1 MAVQIPS
8 PEQMREV
15 ASRCGLSLS
24 SADAESFRQL
34 FTGYV
39 EAYNAVDAM
48 PDEVPA
54 VRYPRTPG
62 YRPGPEENRHNA
74 WYRKTSVKGAPS
86 GKLKGKRVAVKD
98 NIMLAGVPMM
108 NGASTLEG
116 YVPDFDATVVSRIL
130 DEGGEIIGKT
140 HCEYFCLSGGSHTNA
155 TGPVHNP
162 HRMGYSAG
170 GSSSAAPVA
179 CPPPSRGSAG

>member
-34 FTGYV
+34 FTGHV

-54 VRYPRTPG
+54 VRYPRTPR
-62 YRPGPEENRHNA
+62 YRPARDENLHNA
-74 WYRKTSVKGAPS
+74 GYGKTPAKGAPS
-86 GKLKGKRVAVKD
+86 
-98 NIMLAGVPMM
+98 
-108 NGASTLEG
+108 
-116 YVPDFDATVVSRIL
+116 
-130 DEGGEIIGKT
+130 
-140 HCEYFCLSGGSHTNA
+140 A
-155 TGPVHNP
+155 TGAVHNP
-162 HRMGYSAG
+162 HRLGYSAG
-170 GSSSAAPVA
+170 GSSS
-179 CPPPSRGSAG
+179 GSAVVVALGEADMAMGGDQGGSIRLPASFSGICGMKPTWGLVPYTGIMPIEIFVDHTGPMTA

>member
-48 PDEVPA
+48 PVEVPA

-62 YRPGPEENRHNA
+62 YRPGPGEKRHHA
-74 WYRKTSVKGAPS
+74 LYPKTLVKGPPS
-86 GKLKGKRVAVKD
+86 GELKGQRVAVKGIL
-98 NIMLAGVPMM
+98 NFCGVW
-108 NGASTLEG
+108 
-116 YVPDFDATVVSRIL
+116 V
-130 DEGGEIIGKT
+130 
-140 HCEYFCLSGGSHTNA
+140 
-155 TGPVHNP
+155 
-162 HRMGYSAG
+162 
-170 GSSSAAPVA
+170 
-179 CPPPSRGSAG
+179 

>member
-74 WYRKTSVKGAPS
+74 WRSEEHTSELQSPYDLVCR
-86 GKLKGKRVAVKD
+86 L
-98 NIMLAGVPMM
+98 L
-108 NGASTLEG
+108 LEKKKNTINR
-116 YVPDFDATVVSRIL
+116 Y
-130 DEGGEIIGKT
+130 
-140 HCEYFCLSGGSHTNA
+140 
-155 TGPVHNP
+155 
-162 HRMGYSAG
+162 
-170 GSSSAAPVA
+170 
-179 CPPPSRGSAG
+179 